1 MRRLRVGI
9 TVFTA
14 ALVLAPA
21 ALAANFNQWT
31 PAHPLATGVFEHVA
45 VLLNNGQVLVAG
57 GEPSGST
64 TCVTTA
70 QLYNSATNTWSAA
83 HAMNT
88 GRCSAAAV
96 LLPSGKVLV
105 AGGTTVSSTAADGL
119 NTAEVYDPTANT
131 WTNVTNAMSSL
142 RSAQP
147 AAVLLGNGQV
157 LVAGGEDASA
167 APVTTADLYNPS
179 TNAFTPTTSMGTAR
193 AEAIAMPVSGGALV
207 AGGLTTSTTATA
219 TAEVYKSGSP
229 GTWTPVTNSMSAPRT
244 DGAAAPLPNGE
255 LLLAGGFTPA
265 GIATTITQ
273 TTDLYDAATN
283 RFTDG
288 PSMTTQRFEF
298 GMTALAD
305 GRILVAGGVNSAFF
319 LGSSS
324 TDSTEVYSP
333 ASNTWSQGGPL
344 PDALQGPT
352 TTLLP
357 DGQVLAAGG
366 DSSSGAS
373 TDASLFTP
381 TAKPSAPLSV
391 SATAGNGSAVVSFA
405 PPASDGGL
413 PLHYTISASSG
424 PSVTTTDAR
433 TSATVTG
440 LTNGRR
446 ITFTVT
452 AINPLGASPA
462 SAPSNSV
469 TPQAPDK
476 APKLTIGG
484 LSSKLKL
491 KSFLAGLKF
500 SVKPNKAAS
509 LQITLL
515 GTVNQATIASA
526 YNLTLASKK
535 LGRGSSKRSVK
546 LVPSKRLV
554 GNPHSATVELVI
566 VATDAAGKSSTTT
579 RKIKIKS

>member
-31 PAHPLATGVFEHVA
+31 PAHPLATGVFGHVA
-45 VLLNNGQVLVAG
+45 VLLKNGQVLVAG
-57 GEPSGST
+57 GESSGS
-64 TCVTTA
+64 TCVTTTE
-70 QLYNSATNTWSAA
+70 LYNPATNTWSAA

-88 GRCSAAAV
+88 ARCNAAAV

-105 AGGTTVSSTAADGL
+105 AGGTSTTSTADAL
-119 NTAEVYDPTANT
+119 TTAEVYDPTANT
-131 WTNVTNAMSSL
+131 WTNVTNAMSSA
-142 RSAQP
+142 RAAVP

-157 LVAGGEDASA
+157 LVAGGEATTAD
-167 APVTTADLYNPS
+167 PVTAADLYNPA
-179 TNAFTPTTSMGTAR
+179 TNAFTATTSMGTAR
-193 AEAIAMPVSGGALV
+193 AEAIAMPVNGGALV
-207 AGGLTTSTTATA
+207 AGGVTGTGTTATA

-229 GTWTPVTNSMSAPRT
+229 GTWTPVTNSMSASRAA
-244 DGAAAPLPNGE
+244 GAAAPLPNGE
-255 LLLAGGFTPA
+255 LLVAGGFTPA
-265 GIATTITQ
+265 GLGDTITP
-273 TTDLYDAATN
+273 TTDLYHAATN
-283 RFTDG
+283 NFTAG

-305 GRILVAGGVNSAFF
+305 GRIVVAGGVNSAFF
-319 LGSSS
+319 FGSSS
-324 TDSTEVYSP
+324 TGSTEVYSP
-333 ASNTWSQGGPL
+333 ASNSWSQGGPL
-344 PDALQGPT
+344 PDALEGLT

-391 SATAGNGSAVVSFA
+391 SATAGNGSAAVSFA

-413 PLHYTISASSG
+413 PLHYTITASSG
-424 PSVTTTDAR
+424 HSVTTTDAR

-452 AINPLGASPA
+452 AINSLGASPA
-462 SAPSNSV
+462 SAASNSV

-491 KSFLAGLKF
+491 KAFLAGLKF

-535 LGRGSSKRSVK
+535 LGRGSSKRSIK

>member
-9 TVFTA
+9 TVVA
-14 ALVLAPA
+14 ATSLLAPA

-31 PAHPLATGVFEHVA
+31 PAHPLTTAVFDHVA
-45 VLLNNGQVLVAG
+45 VLLHNGQVLVAG
-57 GEPSGST
+57 GTSDNST
-64 TCVTTA
+64 CLTTA
-70 QLYNSATNTWSAA
+70 ELYNPATNAWSAA

-88 GRCSAAAV
+88 ARCNAAAV
-96 LLPSGKVLV
+96 LLPSGRVLV
-105 AGGTTVSSTAADGL
+105 AGGSTGTSAADGVD
-119 NTAEVYDPTANT
+119 TAEVYDPTANT
-131 WTNVTNAMSSL
+131 WTNVTGTMSSV
-142 RSAQP
+142 RGDQP
-147 AAVLLGNGQV
+147 DAVVLGNGDV
-157 LVAGGEDASA
+157 LVAGGENASA
-167 APVTTADLYNPS
+167 DPVATADLYNPA
-179 TNAFTPTTSMGTAR
+179 TNSFTATTSMGTAR
-193 AEAIAMPVSGGALV
+193 AAAIAMPVNGGALV
-207 AGGLTTSTTATA
+207 AGGLTGTGSTAVA

-229 GTWTPVTNSMSAPRT
+229 GTWTPVSNSMSASRAE
-244 DGAAAPLPNGE
+244 GAGAVLPSGE
-255 LLLAGGFTPA
+255 VLLAGGGAPS
-265 GIATTITQ
+265 GISETITP
-273 TTDLYDAATN
+273 TTDLYDPVTN
-283 RFTDG
+283 KFTAG
-288 PSMTTQRFEF
+288 PSLTTQRTDF

-305 GRILVAGGVNSAFF
+305 GRVLVAGGLDSAFF
-319 LGSSS
+319 LSSSS
-324 TDSTEVYSP
+324 TASTEVYSP
-333 ASNTWSQGGPL
+333 ATNTWSSGNPL
-344 PDALQGPT
+344 PDALDGLT

-366 DSSSGAS
+366 DSASGAS
-373 TDASLFTP
+373 TDVSLFTP

-413 PLHYTISASSG
+413 PLHYTITASSG
-424 PSVTTTDAR
+424 QAVTTPDAR

-440 LTNGRR
+440 LTNGHR

-452 AINPLGASPA
+452 AINSLGASPA
-462 SAPSNSV
+462 SARSNSV

-491 KSFLAGLKF
+491 KAFLAGLKF

-515 GTVNQATIASA
+515 GTVNEATIASA

-554 GNPHSATVELVI
+554 GSPRSATVELVI

-579 RKIKIKS
+579 RKIKITS